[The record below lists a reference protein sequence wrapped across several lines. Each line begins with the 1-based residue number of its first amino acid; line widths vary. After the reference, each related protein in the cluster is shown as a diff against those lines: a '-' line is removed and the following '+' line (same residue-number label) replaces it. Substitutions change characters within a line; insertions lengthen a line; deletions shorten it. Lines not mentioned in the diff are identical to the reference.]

1 MIVMEYC
8 ELGSLDKFLRDPE
21 NNSLNDSSIMVNNS
35 ATPEYLTV
43 EASTSDIEYIVMG
56 GSSKGQQMITNVD
69 DLVYFAFQI
78 SRGMDFVHSREIIH
92 RDLAAR
98 NILLDSAMTVEI
110 ADFGMAREDSEYIIQ
125 SENASMRLLTLD
137 SLSYYY
143 MSVMIPT
150 EHDMT

>member
-8 ELGSLDKFLRDPE
+8 ELGSLDKFLPDPE

-43 EASTSDIEYIVMG
+43 EASTSDIEYIVME

-78 SRGMDFVHSREIIH
+78 SRGMDFVHSRKIIH

-98 NILLDSAMTVEI
+98 NILLDSAMTVKI
-110 ADFGMAREDSEYIIQ
+110 ADFGMARKDTEYIIQ
-125 SENASMRLLTLD
+125 SENASIRD
-137 SLSYYY
+137 C
-143 MSVMIPT
+143 
-150 EHDMT
+150 

>member
-43 EASTSDIEYIVMG
+43 EASTSDIEYIVME

-78 SRGMDFVHSREIIH
+78 SRGMDFVHSRKIIH

>member
-8 ELGSLDKFLRDPE
+8 ELGSLDKFLPDPE

-78 SRGMDFVHSREIIH
+78 SRGMDFVHSRKIIH

-98 NILLDSAMTVEI
+98 NILLDSAMTVKI

-125 SENASMRLLTLD
+125 SENASIRLLTLD